1 MSKKTAIIATF
12 KLEQVFCVTKSKTP
26 IITACKIVAQSRL
39 FRIEQLDI
47 TFNNG
52 VEVIY
57 ERLTGS
63 SRGGVLV
70 VALQD
75 DDTLLMVREYGVG
88 VEGYE
93 LMFPKGRIENDEP
106 IEEAA
111 NRELQEE
118 VGFAARKLTLVKSMT
133 LAPGYMGH
141 LTHVVLAED
150 LYPANLKGDEPE
162 PLEVVSWDVDKIDEL
177 SMQADVTE
185 ARTIAAAYIIKAILA
200 QRSAGNNAET
210 VA

>member
-1 MSKKTAIIATF
+1 
-12 KLEQVFCVTKSKTP
+12 VTKKIARIPT
-26 IITACKIVAQSRL
+26 ITNCKVVAQSRL

-57 ERLTGS
+57 ERLKGS

-70 VALQD
+70 VALQND
-75 DDTLLMVREYGVG
+75 NSVLMVREYGVG
-88 VEGYE
+88 VEDYE

-106 IEEAA
+106 VEDAA

-118 VGFAARKLTLVKSMT
+118 VGFAARKLTLVKSIT

-141 LTHVVLAED
+141 LTHIVLAED
-150 LYPANLKGDEPE
+150 LYPAILEGDEPE
-162 PLEVVSWDVDKIDEL
+162 PLEVVSWDLDKIDEL
-177 SMQADVTE
+177 AMQTDVTE
-185 ARTIAAAYIIKAILA
+185 ARTIAAAYIIKALIE
-200 QRSAGNNAET
+200 QRRVTAAI
-210 VA
+210 